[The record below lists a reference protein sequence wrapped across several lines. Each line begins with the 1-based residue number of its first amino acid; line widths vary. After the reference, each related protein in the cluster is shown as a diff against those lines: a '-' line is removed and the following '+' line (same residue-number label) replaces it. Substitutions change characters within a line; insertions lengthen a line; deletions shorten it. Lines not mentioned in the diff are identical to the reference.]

1 MQPQERSTLHSCNLY
16 NPMAKA
22 QLFIT
27 CLGDQFYTSTLQNM
41 THILERLGVEVSF
54 PPEQTCC
61 GQPLFNNGFE
71 EKTRPVALNF
81 LRAFSKSDAP
91 IVAPSGSCVSMVKHH
106 YAELF
111 KTGTPEHVL
120 AVDIASRTYEFTEYL
135 VNVLKVTDV
144 GAVYPHKVT
153 YHASCHYLREMGLKT
168 EAKTLLNAVK
178 DLEFVPLNEE
188 ETCCGFGGAFTVT
201 YPEVS
206 RSMMEN
212 KVKDI
217 LASGADTVVMC
228 EPGCLMNVAGGLHKA
243 GSNIRA
249 MHIIDLLAS
258 QES

>member
-1 MQPQERSTLHSCNLY
+1 MS
-16 NPMAKA
+16 KA

-41 THILERLGVEVSF
+41 ARILEDLNVELVF
-54 PPEQTCC
+54 PPDQTCC

-71 EKTRPVALNF
+71 EKTRAVALNF
-81 LRAFSKSDAP
+81 LHAFGKSDAP

-111 KTGTPEHVL
+111 PEGTAEHAL
-120 AVDIASRTYEFTEYL
+120 AGDIASRIFEFTEFL
-135 VNVLKVTDV
+135 VNQLKVTDV

-153 YHASCHYLREMGLKT
+153 YHPACHYLREMGLKT

-178 DLEFVPLNEE
+178 GLELIPLQEE
-188 ETCCGFGGAFTVT
+188 ETCCGFGGAFIVT

-212 KVKDI
+212 KVKCVI
-217 LASGADTVVMC
+217 ASGADTLVTC
-228 EPGCLMNVAGGLHKA
+228 EPGCLANMAGGLHKA
-243 GSNIRA
+243 GSDMRA
-249 MHIIDLLAS
+249 MHIIDVLAS
-258 QES
+258 K

>member
-1 MQPQERSTLHSCNLY
+1 MP
-16 NPMAKA
+16 KA

-41 THILERLGVEVSF
+41 THLLERLGAELTF

-71 EKTRPVALNF
+71 EKTRAVARNF
-81 LRAFSKSDAP
+81 LFAFSKSDAP
-91 IVAPSGSCVSMVKHH
+91 IIGPSGSCVGMVKHH
-106 YAELF
+106 YLDLF
-111 KTGTPEHVL
+111 PGGTPEHDL
-120 AVDIASRTYEFTEYL
+120 AVDISSRIYELTEYL

-168 EAKTLLNAVK
+168 EAKTLLNAVEG
-178 DLEFVPLNEE
+178 LEFIPLNEE

-212 KVKDI
+212 KVKHI
-217 LASGADTVVMC
+217 IASGADTVITC
-228 EPGCLMNVAGGLHKA
+228 EPGCLMNIAGGLHKA
-243 GSNIRA
+243 GSDIRA
-249 MHIIDLLAS
+249 MHIIDVLS
-258 QES
+258 SR

>member
-1 MQPQERSTLHSCNLY
+1 MP
-16 NPMAKA
+16 KA

-41 THILERLGVEVSF
+41 TRILERFGVEVSF
-54 PPEQTCC
+54 PLEQTCC

-81 LRAFSKSDAP
+81 LHAFGKSDAS

-106 YAELF
+106 YTELF
-111 KTGTPEHVL
+111 QEGTPEHAL
-120 AVDIASRTYEFTEYL
+120 AVDIASRVYEFTEYL
-135 VNVLKVTDV
+135 VNILKITDV

-153 YHASCHYLREMGLKT
+153 YHATCHYLREMGLKK
-168 EAKTLLNAVK
+168 EAKTLLHEVK
-178 DLEFVPLNEE
+178 GLEFVPLEEE
-188 ETCCGFGGAFTVT
+188 ETCCGFGGAFSVT
-201 YPEVS
+201 FPEVS

-212 KVKDI
+212 KANHI

-228 EPGCLMNVAGGLHKA
+228 EPGCLMNIAGGLHKT

-258 QES
+258 RENSA

>member
-1 MQPQERSTLHSCNLY
+1 MP
-16 NPMAKA
+16 KA

-41 THILERLGVEVSF
+41 THILERLGVELIF

-71 EKTRPVALNF
+71 EKTRVVALNF
-81 LRAFSKSDAP
+81 MRAFAKSDAP
-91 IVAPSGSCVSMVKHH
+91 IVGPSGSCVSMVKHH
-106 YAELF
+106 FPSIF
-111 KTGTPEHVL
+111 KPGTSEHNL
-120 AVDIASRTYEFTEYL
+120 AVEIAARTFEFTEYL
-135 VNVLKVTDV
+135 VKYLKITDV

-168 EAKTLLNAVK
+168 EAKTLLNSVK
-178 DLEFVPLNEE
+178 GLEFIPLKEE

-206 RSMMEN
+206 RAMMEN
-212 KVKDI
+212 KVRDI

-228 EPGCLMNVAGGLHKA
+228 EPGCLMNIAGGLAKVD
-243 GSNIRA
+243 SKIRA
-249 MHIIDLLAS
+249 MHIIDLLAKADS
-258 QES
+258 NIS

>member
-1 MQPQERSTLHSCNLY
+1 MP
-16 NPMAKA
+16 KA

-41 THILERLGVEVSF
+41 TRLLERLGVELTF
-54 PPEQTCC
+54 PYEQTCC

-71 EKTRPVALNF
+71 DKTRVVALNF
-81 LRAFSKSDAP
+81 MRAFAKSDAP
-91 IVAPSGSCVSMVKHH
+91 IIGPSGSCVSMVKHH
-106 YAELF
+106 YPGLF
-111 KTGTPEHVL
+111 PTGTPEYAL
-120 AVDIASRTYEFTEYL
+120 ASDIAGRTFEFTEYL

-168 EAKTLLNAVK
+168 EARTLLNAVK
-178 DLEFVPLNEE
+178 GLDFVPLNEE

-212 KVKDI
+212 KVKNI
-217 LASGADTVVMC
+217 IASGAETVVMC
-228 EPGCLMNVAGGLHKA
+228 EPGCLMNVAGGLQKA
-243 GSNIRA
+243 GSDIRA

-258 QES
+258 KEGVT